1 MPVMTAIFIIV
12 LARHGKPSI
21 CKNVSKKFHI
31 FTARKRK
38 VAYIPTVDKLSS
50 RFYDSF
56 VSDKKSF
63 FILELCHM

>member
-12 LARHGKPSI
+12 LARRGKPSI

-31 FTARKRK
+31 FTARKR
-38 VAYIPTVDKLSS
+38 IPTVHKLSS

-63 FILELCHM
+63 FTLELCHM